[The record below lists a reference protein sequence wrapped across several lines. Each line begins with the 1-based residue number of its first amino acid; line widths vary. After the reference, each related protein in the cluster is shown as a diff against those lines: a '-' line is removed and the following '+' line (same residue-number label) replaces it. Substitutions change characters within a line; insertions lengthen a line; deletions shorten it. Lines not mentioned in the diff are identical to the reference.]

1 MCIILRVSRSGY
13 YRFVNQENT
22 QRAKAKKCLQE
33 KIQKAYFES
42 KGIYGS
48 PRLAVELT
56 AQGTPLSR
64 RTTALYMKEMG
75 LRSKVAPKFRN
86 TTNSNHKEPIC
97 ENLLNRHFSPEMAC
111 RAWVSDITYI
121 QTQSGFEY
129 LTVIVDLYDR
139 KVIGWSQ
146 SSTMAASETVLRA
159 LQMAIKNRKP
169 GRDTIFH
176 SDRGVQYTATA
187 VRNVI
192 ASHGMKQS
200 MSRKG
205 NCWDN
210 AVAES
215 FFKTLKTE
223 LIFGQK
229 TKNKDDLKV
238 ALFEYIE
245 IWYNRNRRHSH
256 LKNRT
261 IQEFWKQKLIKN
273 IQIINAA

>member
-1 MCIILRVSRSGY
+1 MCIILSVSRSGY
-13 YRFVNQENT
+13 YRFRNQANT
-22 QRAKAKKCLQE
+22 KRIEAKKCLLK
-33 KIQKAYFES
+33 KIQKTYFEY

-56 AQGTPLSR
+56 AQGTPISR
-64 RTTALYMKEMG
+64 RTTALYMREMG
-75 LRSKVAPKFRN
+75 LSSRIAPKFRH

-97 ENLLNRHFSPEMAC
+97 ENLLDRHFSPERAC
-111 RAWVSDITYI
+111 KAWVSDITYI
-121 QTQSGFEY
+121 RTQSGFEY

-146 SSTMAASETVLRA
+146 SSTMAANETVLRA

-169 GRDTIFH
+169 GSETIFH

-215 FFKTLKTE
+215 FFKTLKAE
-223 LIFGQK
+223 LIHGQK
-229 TKNKDDLKV
+229 TKTKDDLKA

-256 LKNRT
+256 LKNMT
-261 IQEFWKQKLIKN
+261 IQEFWKQKSIKN